1 MMTSRRAMIRLL
13 MLAFACAICCTS
25 ALGAADDAKGK
36 DKAKDKPAEKSPTTK
51 RTAKTHTITIENSKF
66 SPAALTVQAGDTV
79 IWKNDDDKDHTVI
92 ADDKSF
98 KSDNISS
105 GDDFKHTF
113 AKAGTFKY
121 TCKYHPR
128 EKATITVEK

>member
-1 MMTSRRAMIRLL
+1 MMTSRRAMIRLV
-13 MLAFACAICCTS
+13 LALACAICTS
-25 ALGAADDAKGK
+25 ALAADEAKGK
-36 DKAKDKPAEKSPTTK
+36 DKEKDKPAEKSPSTK
-51 RTAKTHTITIENSKF
+51 RTGKTHTITIKNSKF
-66 SPAALTVQAGDTV
+66 SPATLAIQAGDTV

-113 AKAGTFKY
+113 GKAGTFKY
-121 TCKYHPR
+121 ACKYHPR